1 MKLDELL
8 HFLAEERDF
17 DLRGYKP
24 TTLER
29 RIRKRMS
36 QLSLSTYESYIEH
49 IRAHPDETNELL
61 NTILINVTEFFRD
74 PAAWDVIGEDIL
86 PYLLKRLRTGDSFR
100 GWVAGCSTG
109 EEVFSLAILVAEYFG
124 SRISEFDIKIYAT
137 DVDEN
142 ALNIARRG
150 EYAPERLRRVRPE
163 WRHKY
168 FSNAKMPRVN
178 REIRRMLIFGRSDLA
193 QDAPIS
199 HVHMIVCRNV
209 LIYFDSITQTHIL
222 NRFHYALDPGGILFL
237 GKSESKLSNSTMF
250 RPVDSRWRIFRK
262 DHSQPGGDIPRV
274 SAEGRSNG
282 IMSTEDGSTKDHET
296 QRTKLYYRALLEVLE
311 PGVFALDAND
321 ILISDNKSA
330 LELWGLSGSK
340 LVGQHLAD
348 SALGRQ
354 CPELVEKVEESHRN
368 PDRPMKFE
376 CPVKINNENRM
387 LAITVRPVN
396 GESGQRVG
404 TLVYAD
410 DVSHREKLQTTIEQ
424 LEATGE
430 ELQSANEELE
440 TTNEE
445 LQSTNE
451 ELETTNEELQS
462 TNEELETTNE
472 ELQSLNEELENM
484 NEELEFRTR
493 ELDSLNSRYAETLER
508 MPWAVMVLDSEGR
521 VQFWNSAAHK
531 VFDLEARSVVGLEL
545 GQLPIDTN
553 LRAALVRRSKA
564 IGERNTPMLLRNQ
577 HLNSGRAKMAFDVHL
592 TPLNRDGGKPS
603 LLLMFAPQSP
613 GSEDGNSVGRRAT
626 PSKAVK
632 AKSTVNTGKRKR

>member
-1 MKLDELL
+1 VKLDELL
-8 HFLAEERDF
+8 HVLAEERNF

-29 RIRKRMS
+29 RLRKRMG
-36 QLSLSTYESYIEH
+36 QLSLGSYETYLEY
-49 IRAHPDETNELL
+49 IRAHPEENDQLL
-61 NTILINVTEFFRD
+61 DIILINVTEFFRD
-74 PAAWDVIGEDIL
+74 PAAWDIIREDIL

-100 GWVAGCSTG
+100 AWVAGCSTG
-109 EEVFSLAILVAEYFG
+109 EEVYSLAILVAEHFG
-124 SRISEFDIKIYAT
+124 QRIAEFDIKIYAT
-137 DVDEN
+137 DVDDS
-142 ALNIARRG
+142 ALEAARRG
-150 EYAPERLRRVRPE
+150 EYPPERLRRVRSE
-163 WRHKY
+163 WRQKY
-168 FSNAKMPRVN
+168 FSNAKLPRVN

-199 HVHMIVCRNV
+199 HVQMIVCRNV
-209 LIYFDSITQTHIL
+209 LIYFDSMTQTHIL

-262 DHSQPGGDIPRV
+262 DHSQPGGEIPRRT
-274 SAEGRSNG
+274 AGGSNEA
-282 IMSTEDGSTKDHET
+282 MSTEDGSTRDHEV
-296 QRTKLYYRALLEVLE
+296 QRTKHYYSALLEVLE

-321 ILISDNKSA
+321 VLITDNKSA
-330 LELWGLSGSK
+330 LDLWGLSGSK
-340 LVGQHLAD
+340 LVGQHLAE

-354 CPELVEKVEESHRN
+354 CAQLVEKVEESHR
-368 PDRPMKFE
+368 DSERPVKFE
-376 CPVKINNENRM
+376 CPIKVDNETRV
-387 LAITVRPVN
+387 LAVTVRPVN
-396 GESGQRVG
+396 GENGQRVG

-493 ELDSLNSRYAETLER
+493 ELDSVNSRYAETLER

-521 VQFWNSAAHK
+521 VQFWNTASRK
-531 VFDLEARSVVGLEL
+531 LFDLEARSVVGLEL
-545 GQLPIDTN
+545 TQLPIDTD
-553 LRAALVRRSKA
+553 LRAALVRRRKA
-564 IGERNTPMLLRNQ
+564 LGEGSTPVLLRNQ
-577 HLNSGRAKMAFDVHL
+577 QLNSSRSKMVFDVHL
-592 TPLNRDGGKPS
+592 TPLNRDGSKPS

-613 GSEDGNSVGRRAT
+613 GLEAGNSAGRRSAPT
-626 PSKAVK
+626 KAVK
-632 AKSTVNTGKRKR
+632 AKNGAKKRR